1 MHTKPIVIAGN
12 PQLREPNSPIDKQL
26 FNSAQAQNMVDILFA
41 TMKAHNGAGLAAPQV
56 GLSYQLLVYG
66 FDHNPRYP
74 DQAPVPLTAMFN
86 PKILNQSEMMIEI
99 YEGCLSLPEL
109 RGLVPRYEWVEV
121 QAQNSKGEMFTKKYH
136 GFEARIIQHEID
148 HLKGT
153 LFVERVNNLKT
164 LGMMSALRTAGV
176 IP

>member
-1 MHTKPIVIAGN
+1 MLTQPIVIAGT
-12 PQLREPNSPIDKQL
+12 PQLREPNSPIDEQL
-26 FNSAQAQNMVDILFA
+26 FNSAKAQNMVNMLFA
-41 TMKAHNGAGLAAPQV
+41 TMKANNGVGLAAPQV

-74 DQAPVPLTAMFN
+74 DQAPVPLAAMFN
-86 PKILNQSEMMIEI
+86 PKIIRKSETMIEI

-121 QAQNSKGEMFTKKYH
+121 QAQNIKGDTFSKTYH

-148 HLKGT
+148 HLNGT
-153 LFVERVNNLKT
+153 LFVERVTNLKT
-164 LGMMSALRTAGV
+164 LGMITALRNAGI